1 MNDTFQHPGRWH
13 DVILT
18 PTPRSSPEPSEH
30 IMSFHLRG
38 LQPSSVYEG
47 IVQAKNRYGWNE
59 VNALMFILIYPEIPA
74 TSPKTL
80 WRFNSP
86 ALENSTHFL
95 PKNPPRSY
103 IILLGIYASTEMPH
117 RLSQIVSGTSIKL
130 LSFPTKHPHTLN
142 ISLPNI

>member
-1 MNDTFQHPGRWH
+1 MILLHCVADNSLGRAKKYMEVSGRPGPAEFISAPWSRFVDSYNMTWKVMSYPPLQEVRLLYRKLLMNDTFQHPGRWH

-59 VNALMFILIYPEIPA
+59 VM
-74 TSPKTL
+74 
-80 WRFNSP
+80 
-86 ALENSTHFL
+86 H
-95 PKNPPRSY
+95 
-103 IILLGIYASTEMPH
+103 
-117 RLSQIVSGTSIKL
+117 
-130 LSFPTKHPHTLN
+130 
-142 ISLPNI
+142 